1 MIRDKRGDIPYKYYL
16 EACFRKQLGLS
27 TENQQQVNI
36 YSFTNKR
43 LAKGYQ
49 RVVTTC
55 QGMYWETRKE
65 QIEWEQWKNRRVTV
79 GGDLGWRAE
88 GASLYHPTTD
98 TLIRTIVPHRFAINP
113 SRCSIRQ
120 KMRTDRYYIHVYQTR
135 VGPERRTLR
144 SRAIARELRRRFGNL
159 YWPRD
164 IDKNDVVRRDPEIKS
179 RAGQRQPTERRRE
192 VKAPD
197 GWRIN
202 NGGRNLMGRAPRKPK
217 LWARWEEWEKN
228 GSGKNK
234 QRDYWQQN
242 VTDKERDRQPW
253 SSRESEKD
261 QMKMREISNQLK
273 RLTRLFHGLLMG
285 EKNL

>member
-1 MIRDKRGDIPYKYYL
+1 M
-16 EACFRKQLGLS
+16 
-27 TENQQQVNI
+27 
-36 YSFTNKR
+36 
-43 LAKGYQ
+43 
-49 RVVTTC
+49 
-55 QGMYWETRKE
+55 
-65 QIEWEQWKNRRVTV
+65 
-79 GGDLGWRAE
+79 GWRAE

-98 TLIRTIVPHRFAINP
+98 SLIRTIVPHRVATNP

-159 YWPRD
+159 YWPTD

-202 NGGRNLMGRAPRKPK
+202 NGGRNLMGGAPRKPK

-261 QMKMREISNQLK
+261 QMKMREISSQLK
-273 RLTRLFHGLLMG
+273 GLTRLLHGLLMG